1 MRTTPSGLSRVG
13 GGSYHHV
20 RPMDDGLRDRMLAYY
35 NERASEYEEAYTRG
49 TGTASITDPAVF
61 TTEIAVLEGIVR
73 GFGRGH
79 LLDVACGT
87 GYWLPHYIAN
97 CSRVTLFD
105 QSEQMLAECE
115 SKVARLSGPG
125 RCSLVRGD
133 VFDYEF
139 PPFAH
144 DSALVGFLFSHLS
157 EEQERLFMEVL
168 RRTLRPD
175 ARVLILESAWTD
187 LRAKFNE
194 KAGRQLRRLNDGTE
208 FHIYKRYMS
217 REDIAAWDR
226 KYGLTSNIEHFG
238 EALCAVSVSFAK
250 VA

>member
-1 MRTTPSGLSRVG
+1 MRPPSANARASGRRPDARTSGSDHAFDRRGPDRRAASVWITPRASPCLDRLTLGIKPKRLGRSSGKSANMRTTPSGLSRVG

-61 TTEIAVLEGIVR
+61 TTEIAVLEDIVR

-97 CSRVTLFD
+97 CSRITLFD

-115 SKVARLSGPG
+115 SKVAGASLYTDPATNAPPRFPCAHSGIG
-125 RCSLVRGD
+125 MD
-133 VFDYEF
+133 
-139 PPFAH
+139 
-144 DSALVGFLFSHLS
+144 
-157 EEQERLFMEVL
+157 
-168 RRTLRPD
+168 
-175 ARVLILESAWTD
+175 
-187 LRAKFNE
+187 
-194 KAGRQLRRLNDGTE
+194 
-208 FHIYKRYMS
+208 
-217 REDIAAWDR
+217 
-226 KYGLTSNIEHFG
+226 
-238 EALCAVSVSFAK
+238 
-250 VA
+250 

>member
-1 MRTTPSGLSRVG
+1 MVPYGATGDHFRL
-13 GGSYHHV
+13 
-20 RPMDDGLRDRMLAYY
+20 MDDRLRDRMLAYY
-35 NERASEYEEAYTRG
+35 NERAFEYEEAYTQG
-49 TGTASITDPAVF
+49 AGTASITDPAVF

-79 LLDVACGT
+79 LLDVGCGT
-87 GYWLPHYIAN
+87 GYWLAHYLGN

-105 QSEQMLAECE
+105 QSERMLGECE
-115 SKVARLSGPG
+115 LKVRRLSDPG

-139 PPFAH
+139 PPFAY
-144 DSALVGFLFSHLS
+144 DSALVGFLLSHFS
-157 EEQERLFMEVL
+157 EEQERLFMHVL

-194 KAGRQLRRLNDGTE
+194 KVGRQLRRLNDGTE
-208 FHIYKRYMS
+208 FHIYKRYIS
-217 REDIAAWDR
+217 REDIAEWDR
-226 KYGLTSNIEHFG
+226 KYGLTPTIEHFG
-238 EALCAVSVSFAK
+238 DALCAVSVSVAK
-250 VA
+250 VPRC

>member
-1 MRTTPSGLSRVG
+1 
-13 GGSYHHV
+13 
-20 RPMDDGLRDRMLAYY
+20 MDDGLRDRMLAYY

-49 TGTASITDPAVF
+49 TGTASITGPAVF
-61 TTEIAVLEGIVR
+61 TTEIAVLEDIVR

-87 GYWLPHYIAN
+87 GYWLPNYIGN

-105 QSEQMLAECE
+105 QSERMLAECE
-115 SKVARLSGPG
+115 SKVAR
-125 RCSLVRGD
+125 
-133 VFDYEF
+133 
-139 PPFAH
+139 
-144 DSALVGFLFSHLS
+144 
-157 EEQERLFMEVL
+157 
-168 RRTLRPD
+168 
-175 ARVLILESAWTD
+175 LILESAWTD

-194 KAGRQLRRLNDGTE
+194 KVGRQLRRLNDGTE
-208 FHIYKRYMS
+208 FHIYKRCIS

-238 EALCAVSVSFAK
+238 DALCAVSVSFAK